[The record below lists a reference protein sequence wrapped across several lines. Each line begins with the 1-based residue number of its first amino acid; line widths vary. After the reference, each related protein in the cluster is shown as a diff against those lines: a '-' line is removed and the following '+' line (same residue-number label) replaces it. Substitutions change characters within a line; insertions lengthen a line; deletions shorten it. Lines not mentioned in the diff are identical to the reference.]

1 MAPFVPLLKQW
12 RKAVVIDY
20 CLNERWQVPVVTGTP
35 GAGADSCH
43 LDWQM
48 WGCSY
53 KRPEPEWWL
62 WVCRG
67 PTDTTQEK
75 ERETQTHSHTTGA
88 RAGASERSRGG
99 VGADS
104 GGQRLWAR
112 AEVIKRT
119 LYGAITDIMTWDT
132 LPALPPPNWEHRQ
145 QIKIESNVTRNSHY
159 IVLGPA
165 KQKPRC
171 AESGQKQ
178 STWERLA
185 SVLQQH

>member
-43 LDWQM
+43 LGWQM
-48 WGCSY
+48 RGWSY

-88 RAGASERSRGG
+88 RAGASEPWRSRSWLRRTET
-99 VGADS
+99 VSQS
-104 GGQRLWAR
+104 GGYKENIVWCHYWYYDLRYTPRSPPAQLRTQTTDKNR
-112 AEVIKRT
+112 IKC
-119 LYGAITDIMTWDT
+119 Y
-132 LPALPPPNWEHRQ
+132 
-145 QIKIESNVTRNSHY
+145 K
-159 IVLGPA
+159 
-165 KQKPRC
+165 K
-171 AESGQKQ
+171 
-178 STWERLA
+178 
-185 SVLQQH
+185 